1 MRALRILLILVVVLA
16 GLFTVA
22 DRIAVN
28 IAEGRT
34 AQEIRTTQ
42 NLGSDPDVSIH
53 GFPFLTQV
61 ASGELDDVQV
71 QIKDFPASSGGEGG
85 NGGGGT
91 SGTILVHRIDA
102 HLKGVTFSDDF
113 SSGAAREVTGT
124 ATVTYAE
131 LLKSVGSQSTDVAP
145 GVTARVA
152 GLSDGG
158 DGRIKSVLEVSVLGR
173 ELPGVPVISTVTV
186 TGGNTVHVRASSLPS
201 LGVDLSGTRIRD
213 VTDFSERIED
223 LPGGIRLT
231 SVQAGDDGID
241 IAVQGSHV
249 QFTG

>member
-1 MRALRILLILVVVLA
+1 MRALRTLLILVVVLA

-22 DRIAVN
+22 DRVAVN

-71 QIKDFPASSGGEGG
+71 RIKDFPASSGEGG

-102 HLKGVTFSDDF
+102 RLKGVTFSDDF

-131 LLKSVGSQSTDVAP
+131 LLKSVRSQSTDVAP
-145 GVTARVA
+145 GVTARVT

-158 DGRIKSVLEVSVLGR
+158 EGRIKSVLEVSVLGR
-173 ELPGVPVISTVTV
+173 ELPGVPVVSSVTV
-186 TGGNTVHVRASSLPS
+186 TGGSTVHVRADSLPS
-201 LGVDLSGTRIRD
+201 LGIDLSGTRIRD

-231 SVQAGDDGID
+231 SVRAGDDGID

-249 QFTG
+249 RFTG